1 MSFAV
6 SARRRSIARG
16 LRASR
21 SVEYFFAGVERADDC
36 LERGSGCAK
45 ARYFYNSDD
54 DQGLVTTL
62 YAHEIG
68 VLRTQTTTMSKQSH
82 GFHRVAVSLGAH
94 GVSM

>member
-1 MSFAV
+1 MGFAV
-6 SARRRSIARG
+6 SARRRSTARG

-21 SVEYFFAGVERADDC
+21 SVEYFFAGVERADVW

-68 VLRTQTTTMSKQSH
+68 ARTQTTTMSKQSH
-82 GFHRVAVSLGAH
+82 GFHCVAVSLGAH
-94 GVSM
+94 GVSV